1 MCIRDRYKLIQQ
13 RPNKDVSFYSPSEL
27 SLSKINEY
35 ISAGKISGPLSSDTS
50 SDSLV
55 NTMSLTIND
64 ENYDEIINDTVF
76 TSEVENR
83 INYCNDNLISWSVET
98 N

>member
-1 MCIRDRYKLIQQ
+1 MIYKLIQQ
-13 RPNKDVSFYSPSEL
+13 RPNTNVNFYSPSEQ

-35 ISAGKISGPLSSDTS
+35 ISSGKISGSLSSETS
-50 SDSLV
+50 SDGLV

-64 ENYDEIINDTVF
+64 ENYDEFNNDTVF
-76 TSEVENR
+76 ISEVESR

-98 N
+98 I